1 MSICDIGFR
10 TTMSKRVRG
19 VKNISA
25 IGLDQTRPS
34 GILSRGLSSVVFAP
48 FIVIISQWSKSVT
61 HVYTSKGLALGGLN
75 LYYSGVIMDPMASQI
90 TGISIVY
97 WIVCSGADQ
106 RKYQSS
112 TLLAFAREIHWWPV
126 NCPHKGPVTR
136 KIFPFDDVLI

>member
-61 HVYTSKGLALGGLN
+61 HVYTSTGLAHGGLN
-75 LYYSGVIMDPMASQI
+75 LHYSGVIMDPMASQI
-90 TGISIVY
+90 TGISIVTEPFVQAQIKENIRAPRY
-97 WIVCSGADQ
+97 WPLRGKFTGDRWI
-106 RKYQSS
+106 
-112 TLLAFAREIHWWPV
+112 ART
-126 NCPHKGPVTR
+126 KGQ
-136 KIFPFDDVLI
+136 